1 MTQVLSILFFFK
13 KKIELLLSSQNRIS
27 AKIKF
32 MEGPFNMK
40 EENSRD
46 CKNQVVN
53 PKSSHAD
60 PQTNDL
66 NQPLDYSVGQRM
78 CSPLLRT

>member
-1 MTQVLSILFFFK
+1 
-13 KKIELLLSSQNRIS
+13 
-27 AKIKF
+27 